1 MIKSVGLY
9 LDCLWGGL
17 SFVERLGYN
26 KKTIAQLFP
35 KSGTAANVNKG
46 VTFPMKQAVGVI
58 GGVGPMATVYYMQR
72 VIEMTAANCDQEH
85 INMLVFNDCDIPDR
99 TAFITEQSSDNPL
112 PVMIEDAKRLEAA
125 GCDFVVIPCN
135 TAHYFYDELE
145 QSVHIPVVNIV
156 EETIR
161 YAKAR
166 VLNLQ
171 CVGILATTGTIVT
184 GTYQKYAE
192 AAGLTAVIPDAD
204 SQEALMRIIYD
215 GVKAGRPVSRAE
227 FDAVAN
233 ALRAQ
238 GAQCL
243 ILGCT
248 ELSVLKRDLPI
259 DDPDVLDSIDVLAS
273 ETVRRSGKSFTKEG
287 LIIKE

>member
-1 MIKSVGLY
+1 
-9 LDCLWGGL
+9 
-17 SFVERLGYN
+17 
-26 KKTIAQLFP
+26 
-35 KSGTAANVNKG
+35 
-46 VTFPMKQAVGVI
+46 MKQAVGVI

-72 VIEMTAANCDQEH
+72 VIEMTKAGCDQEH

-99 TAFITEQSSDNPL
+99 TAFITEKSPDNPL
-112 PVMIEDAKRLEAA
+112 PVMVEDAKRLEAA
-125 GCDFVVIPCN
+125 GCEFVVIPCN

-145 QSVHIPVVNIV
+145 QAVEIPVVNIV

-166 VLNLQ
+166 VQDLS
-171 CVGILATTGTIVT
+171 CVGIMATTGTIVT

-192 AAGLTAVIPDAD
+192 RAGLSFAVPDEHEQD
-204 SQEALMRIIYD
+204 LLMQIIYD
-215 GVKAGRPVSRAE
+215 GVKAGKPVPRAD
-227 FDAVAN
+227 FDRVAN
-233 ALRAQ
+233 HLRAK

-259 DDPDVLDSIDVLAS
+259 NDPDVLDSIDVLAS
-273 ETVRRSGKSFTKEG
+273 ETVRRSGKPFTDEC
-287 LIIKE
+287 LLC

>member
-1 MIKSVGLY
+1 
-9 LDCLWGGL
+9 
-17 SFVERLGYN
+17 
-26 KKTIAQLFP
+26 
-35 KSGTAANVNKG
+35 
-46 VTFPMKQAVGVI
+46 MKQAVGVI

-72 VIEMTAANCDQEH
+72 VIEMTKAGCDQEH

-99 TAFITEQSSDNPL
+99 TAFITEKSPDNPL
-112 PVMIEDAKRLEAA
+112 PVMVEDAKRLEAA
-125 GCDFVVIPCN
+125 GCEFVVIPCN

-145 QSVHIPVVNIV
+145 QAVEIPVVNIV

-166 VLNLQ
+166 VQDLS
-171 CVGILATTGTIVT
+171 CVGIMATTGTIVT

-192 AAGLTAVIPDAD
+192 RAGLSFAVPDED
-204 SQEALMRIIYD
+204 EQDLLMQIIYD
-215 GVKAGRPVSRAE
+215 GVKAGKPVPRA
-227 FDAVAN
+227 DYDRVAN
-233 ALRAQ
+233 HLRAK

-259 DDPDVLDSIDVLAS
+259 NDPDVLDSIDVLAS
-273 ETVRRSGKSFTKEG
+273 ETVRRSGKPFTDEC
-287 LIIKE
+287 LLC

>member
-1 MIKSVGLY
+1 
-9 LDCLWGGL
+9 
-17 SFVERLGYN
+17 
-26 KKTIAQLFP
+26 
-35 KSGTAANVNKG
+35 
-46 VTFPMKQAVGVI
+46 MKQAVGVI

-72 VIEMTAANCDQEH
+72 VIEMTKAGCDQEH

-99 TAFITEQSSDNPL
+99 TAFITEKSPDNPL
-112 PVMIEDAKRLEAA
+112 PVMVEDAKRLEAA
-125 GCDFVVIPCN
+125 GCEFVVIPCN

-145 QSVHIPVVNIV
+145 QAVEIPVVNIV

-166 VLNLQ
+166 VQDLS
-171 CVGILATTGTIVT
+171 CVGIMATTGTIVT

-192 AAGLTAVIPDAD
+192 RAGLSFAVPDED
-204 SQEALMRIIYD
+204 EQDLLMQIIYD
-215 GVKAGRPVSRAE
+215 GVKAGKPVPRAE
-227 FDAVAN
+227 FDRVAN
-233 ALRAQ
+233 HLRAK

-259 DDPDVLDSIDVLAS
+259 NDPDVLDSIDVLAS
-273 ETVRRSGKSFTKEG
+273 ETVRRSGKPFTDEC
-287 LIIKE
+287 LLC

>member
-1 MIKSVGLY
+1 
-9 LDCLWGGL
+9 
-17 SFVERLGYN
+17 
-26 KKTIAQLFP
+26 
-35 KSGTAANVNKG
+35 
-46 VTFPMKQAVGVI
+46 MKQAVGVI

-72 VIEMTAANCDQEH
+72 VIEMTKAGCDQEH

-99 TAFITEQSSDNPL
+99 TAFITEKSPDNPL
-112 PVMIEDAKRLEAA
+112 PVMVEDAKRLEAA
-125 GCDFVVIPCN
+125 GCEFVVIPCN

-145 QSVHIPVVNIV
+145 QAVEIPVVNIV

-166 VLNLQ
+166 VQDLS
-171 CVGILATTGTIVT
+171 CVGIMATTGTIVT

-192 AAGLTAVIPDAD
+192 RAGLSFAVPDED
-204 SQEALMRIIYD
+204 EQDLLMQIIYD
-215 GVKAGRPVSRAE
+215 GVKAGKPVPRAD
-227 FDAVAN
+227 FDRVTN
-233 ALRAQ
+233 HLRAK

-259 DDPDVLDSIDVLAS
+259 NDPDVLDSIDVLAS
-273 ETVRRSGKSFTKEG
+273 ETVRRSGKPFTDEC
-287 LIIKE
+287 LLC

>member
-1 MIKSVGLY
+1 
-9 LDCLWGGL
+9 
-17 SFVERLGYN
+17 
-26 KKTIAQLFP
+26 
-35 KSGTAANVNKG
+35 
-46 VTFPMKQAVGVI
+46 MKQAVGVI

-72 VIEMTAANCDQEH
+72 VIEMTKAGCDQEH

-99 TAFITEQSSDNPL
+99 TAFITEKSPDNPL
-112 PVMIEDAKRLEAA
+112 PVMVEDAKRLEAA
-125 GCDFVVIPCN
+125 GCEFVVIPCN

-145 QSVHIPVVNIV
+145 QAVEIPVVNIV

-166 VLNLQ
+166 VQDLS
-171 CVGILATTGTIVT
+171 CVGIMATTGTIVT

-192 AAGLTAVIPDAD
+192 RAGLSFAVPDENE
-204 SQEALMRIIYD
+204 QNLLMQIIYD
-215 GVKAGRPVSRAE
+215 GVKAGKPVPRAD
-227 FDAVAN
+227 FDRVAYH
-233 ALRAQ
+233 LRAK

-259 DDPDVLDSIDVLAS
+259 NDPDVLDSIDVLAS
-273 ETVRRSGKSFTKEG
+273 ETVRRSGKPFTDEC
-287 LIIKE
+287 LLC

>member
-1 MIKSVGLY
+1 
-9 LDCLWGGL
+9 
-17 SFVERLGYN
+17 
-26 KKTIAQLFP
+26 
-35 KSGTAANVNKG
+35 
-46 VTFPMKQAVGVI
+46 MKQAVGVI

-72 VIEMTAANCDQEH
+72 VIEMTKAGCDQEH

-99 TAFITEQSSDNPL
+99 TAFITEKSPDNPL
-112 PVMIEDAKRLEAA
+112 PVMVEDAKRLEAA
-125 GCDFVVIPCN
+125 GCEFVVIPCN

-145 QSVHIPVVNIV
+145 QAVEIPVVNIV

-166 VLNLQ
+166 VQDLS
-171 CVGILATTGTIVT
+171 CVGIMATTGTIVT

-192 AAGLTAVIPDAD
+192 RAGLSFAVPDED
-204 SQEALMRIIYD
+204 EQDLLMQIIYD
-215 GVKAGRPVSRAE
+215 GVKAGKPVPRAD
-227 FDAVAN
+227 FDRVAHH
-233 ALRAQ
+233 LRAK

-259 DDPDVLDSIDVLAS
+259 NDPDVLDSIDVLAS
-273 ETVRRSGKSFTKEG
+273 ETVRRSGKPFTDEC
-287 LIIKE
+287 LLC

>member
-1 MIKSVGLY
+1 
-9 LDCLWGGL
+9 
-17 SFVERLGYN
+17 
-26 KKTIAQLFP
+26 
-35 KSGTAANVNKG
+35 
-46 VTFPMKQAVGVI
+46 MKQAVGVI

-72 VIEMTAANCDQEH
+72 VIEMTKAGCDQEH

-99 TAFITEQSSDNPL
+99 TAFITEKSPDNPL
-112 PVMIEDAKRLEAA
+112 PVMVEDAKRLEAA
-125 GCDFVVIPCN
+125 GCKFVVIPCN

-145 QSVHIPVVNIV
+145 QAVEIPVVNIV

-166 VLNLQ
+166 VQDLS
-171 CVGILATTGTIVT
+171 CVGIMATTGTIVT

-192 AAGLTAVIPDAD
+192 RAGLSFAVPDED
-204 SQEALMRIIYD
+204 EQNLLMQIIYD
-215 GVKAGRPVSRAE
+215 GVKAGKPVPRAD
-227 FDAVAN
+227 FDRVAN
-233 ALRAQ
+233 HLRAK

-259 DDPDVLDSIDVLAS
+259 NDPDVLDSIDVLAS
-273 ETVRRSGKSFTKEG
+273 ETVRRSGKPFTDEC
-287 LIIKE
+287 LLC

>member
-1 MIKSVGLY
+1 
-9 LDCLWGGL
+9 
-17 SFVERLGYN
+17 
-26 KKTIAQLFP
+26 
-35 KSGTAANVNKG
+35 
-46 VTFPMKQAVGVI
+46 MKQAVGVI

-72 VIEMTAANCDQEH
+72 VIEMTKAGCDQEH

-99 TAFITEQSSDNPL
+99 TAFITEKSPDNPL
-112 PVMIEDAKRLEAA
+112 PVMVEDAKRLEAA
-125 GCDFVVIPCN
+125 GCEFVVIPCN

-145 QSVHIPVVNIV
+145 QAVEIPVVNIV

-166 VLNLQ
+166 VQDLS
-171 CVGILATTGTIVT
+171 CVGIMATTGTIVT

-192 AAGLTAVIPDAD
+192 RARLSFAVPDED
-204 SQEALMRIIYD
+204 EQDLLMQIIYD
-215 GVKAGRPVSRAE
+215 GVKAGKPVPRAD
-227 FDAVAN
+227 FDRVAN
-233 ALRAQ
+233 HLRAK

-259 DDPDVLDSIDVLAS
+259 NDPDVLDSIDVLAS
-273 ETVRRSGKSFTKEG
+273 ETVRRSGKPFTDEC
-287 LIIKE
+287 LLC

>member
-1 MIKSVGLY
+1 
-9 LDCLWGGL
+9 
-17 SFVERLGYN
+17 
-26 KKTIAQLFP
+26 
-35 KSGTAANVNKG
+35 
-46 VTFPMKQAVGVI
+46 MKQAVGVI

-72 VIEMTAANCDQEH
+72 VIEMTKAGCDQEH

-99 TAFITEQSSDNPL
+99 TAFITEKSPDNPL
-112 PVMIEDAKRLEAA
+112 PVMVEDAKRLEAA
-125 GCDFVVIPCN
+125 GCEFVVIPCN

-145 QSVHIPVVNIV
+145 QAVEIPVVNIV

-166 VLNLQ
+166 VQDLS
-171 CVGILATTGTIVT
+171 CVGIMATTGTIVT

-192 AAGLTAVIPDAD
+192 RAGLSFAVPDED
-204 SQEALMRIIYD
+204 EQDLLMQIIYD
-215 GVKAGRPVSRAE
+215 GVKAGKPAPRAD
-227 FDAVAN
+227 FDRVAN
-233 ALRAQ
+233 HLRAK

-259 DDPDVLDSIDVLAS
+259 NDPDVLDSIDVLAS
-273 ETVRRSGKSFTKEG
+273 ETVRCSGKPFTDEC
-287 LIIKE
+287 LLC

>member
-1 MIKSVGLY
+1 
-9 LDCLWGGL
+9 
-17 SFVERLGYN
+17 
-26 KKTIAQLFP
+26 
-35 KSGTAANVNKG
+35 
-46 VTFPMKQAVGVI
+46 MKQAVGVI

-72 VIEMTAANCDQEH
+72 VIEMTKAGCDQEH

-99 TAFITEQSSDNPL
+99 TAFITEKSPDNPL
-112 PVMIEDAKRLEAA
+112 PVMVEDAKRLEAA
-125 GCDFVVIPCN
+125 GCEFVVIPCN

-145 QSVHIPVVNIV
+145 QAVEIPVVNIV

-166 VLNLQ
+166 VQDLS
-171 CVGILATTGTIVT
+171 CVGIMATTGTIVT

-192 AAGLTAVIPDAD
+192 RAGLSYAVPDENEQD
-204 SQEALMRIIYD
+204 LLMQIIYD
-215 GVKAGRPVSRAE
+215 GVKAGKPVPRAD
-227 FDAVAN
+227 FDRVAN
-233 ALRAQ
+233 HLRAK

-259 DDPDVLDSIDVLAS
+259 NDPDVLDSIDVLAS
-273 ETVRRSGKSFTKEG
+273 ETVRRSGKPFTDEC
-287 LIIKE
+287 LLC

>member
-1 MIKSVGLY
+1 
-9 LDCLWGGL
+9 
-17 SFVERLGYN
+17 
-26 KKTIAQLFP
+26 
-35 KSGTAANVNKG
+35 
-46 VTFPMKQAVGVI
+46 MKQAVGVI

-72 VIEMTAANCDQEH
+72 VIEMTKAGCDQEH

-99 TAFITEQSSDNPL
+99 TAFITEKSPDNPL
-112 PVMIEDAKRLEAA
+112 PVMVEDAKRLEAA
-125 GCDFVVIPCN
+125 GCEFVVIPCN

-145 QSVHIPVVNIV
+145 QAVEIPVVNIV

-166 VLNLQ
+166 LQ
-171 CVGILATTGTIVT
+171 DLSCVGIMATTGTIVT

-192 AAGLTAVIPDAD
+192 RAGLSFAVPDED
-204 SQEALMRIIYD
+204 EQDLLMQIIYD
-215 GVKAGRPVSRAE
+215 GVKAGKPVPRAD
-227 FDAVAN
+227 FDRVAN
-233 ALRAQ
+233 HLRAK

-259 DDPDVLDSIDVLAS
+259 NDPDVLDSIDVLAS
-273 ETVRRSGKSFTKEG
+273 ETVRRSGKPFTDEC
-287 LIIKE
+287 LLC

>member
-1 MIKSVGLY
+1 
-9 LDCLWGGL
+9 
-17 SFVERLGYN
+17 
-26 KKTIAQLFP
+26 
-35 KSGTAANVNKG
+35 
-46 VTFPMKQAVGVI
+46 MKQAVGVI

-72 VIEMTAANCDQEH
+72 VIEMTKAGCDQEH

-99 TAFITEQSSDNPL
+99 TAFIMEKSPDNPL
-112 PVMIEDAKRLEAA
+112 PVMVEDAKRLEAA
-125 GCDFVVIPCN
+125 GCEFVVIPCN

-145 QSVHIPVVNIV
+145 QAVEIPVVNIV

-166 VLNLQ
+166 VQDLS
-171 CVGILATTGTIVT
+171 CVGIMATTGTIVT

-192 AAGLTAVIPDAD
+192 RAGLSFAVPDED
-204 SQEALMRIIYD
+204 EQDLLMQIIYD
-215 GVKAGRPVSRAE
+215 GVKAGKPVPRAD
-227 FDAVAN
+227 FDRVAN
-233 ALRAQ
+233 HLRAK

-259 DDPDVLDSIDVLAS
+259 NDPDVLDSIDVLAS
-273 ETVRRSGKSFTKEG
+273 ETVRRSGKPFTDEC
-287 LIIKE
+287 LLC

>member
-1 MIKSVGLY
+1 
-9 LDCLWGGL
+9 
-17 SFVERLGYN
+17 
-26 KKTIAQLFP
+26 
-35 KSGTAANVNKG
+35 
-46 VTFPMKQAVGVI
+46 MKQAVGVI

-72 VIEMTAANCDQEH
+72 VIEMTKAGCDQEH

-99 TAFITEQSSDNPL
+99 TAFITEKSPDNPL
-112 PVMIEDAKRLEAA
+112 PVMVEDAKRLEAA
-125 GCDFVVIPCN
+125 GCEFVVIPCN

-145 QSVHIPVVNIV
+145 QAVEIPVVNIV

-166 VLNLQ
+166 VQDLS
-171 CVGILATTGTIVT
+171 CVGIMATTGTIVT

-192 AAGLTAVIPDAD
+192 CAGLSFAVPDENEQD
-204 SQEALMRIIYD
+204 LLMQIIYD
-215 GVKAGRPVSRAE
+215 GVKAGKPVPRAD
-227 FDAVAN
+227 FDRVAN
-233 ALRAQ
+233 HLRAK

-259 DDPDVLDSIDVLAS
+259 NDPDVLDSIDVLAS
-273 ETVRRSGKSFTKEG
+273 ETVRRSGKPFTDEC
-287 LIIKE
+287 LLC

>member
-1 MIKSVGLY
+1 
-9 LDCLWGGL
+9 
-17 SFVERLGYN
+17 
-26 KKTIAQLFP
+26 
-35 KSGTAANVNKG
+35 
-46 VTFPMKQAVGVI
+46 MKQAVGVI

-72 VIEMTAANCDQEH
+72 VIEMTKAGCDQEH

-99 TAFITEQSSDNPL
+99 TAFITEKSPDNPL
-112 PVMIEDAKRLEAA
+112 PVMVEDAKRLEAA
-125 GCDFVVIPCN
+125 GCEFVVIPCN

-145 QSVHIPVVNIV
+145 QAVEIPVVNIV

-166 VLNLQ
+166 VQDLS
-171 CVGILATTGTIVT
+171 CVGIMATTGTIVT

-192 AAGLTAVIPDAD
+192 RAGLSFAVPDED
-204 SQEALMRIIYD
+204 EQDLLMQIIYD
-215 GVKAGRPVSRAE
+215 GVKAGKSVPRAD
-227 FDAVAN
+227 FDRVAN
-233 ALRAQ
+233 HLRAK

-259 DDPDVLDSIDVLAS
+259 NDPDVLDSIDVLAS
-273 ETVRRSGKSFTKEG
+273 ETVRRSGKPFTDEC
-287 LIIKE
+287 LLC

>member
-1 MIKSVGLY
+1 
-9 LDCLWGGL
+9 
-17 SFVERLGYN
+17 
-26 KKTIAQLFP
+26 
-35 KSGTAANVNKG
+35 
-46 VTFPMKQAVGVI
+46 MKQAVGVI

-72 VIEMTAANCDQEH
+72 VIEMTKAGCDQEH

-99 TAFITEQSSDNPL
+99 TAFITEKSPDNPL
-112 PVMIEDAKRLEAA
+112 PVMVEDAKRLEAA
-125 GCDFVVIPCN
+125 GCEFVVIPCN

-145 QSVHIPVVNIV
+145 QAVEIPVVNIV

-166 VLNLQ
+166 VQDLS
-171 CVGILATTGTIVT
+171 CVGIMATTGTIVT

-192 AAGLTAVIPDAD
+192 RAGLSFAVPDED
-204 SQEALMRIIYD
+204 EQDLLMQIIYD
-215 GVKAGRPVSRAE
+215 GVKAGKPVPRAD
-227 FDAVAN
+227 FDRVAN
-233 ALRAQ
+233 HLRAK

-259 DDPDVLDSIDVLAS
+259 NAPDVLDSIDVLAS
-273 ETVRRSGKSFTKEG
+273 ETVRRSGKPFTDEC
-287 LIIKE
+287 LLC

>member
-1 MIKSVGLY
+1 
-9 LDCLWGGL
+9 
-17 SFVERLGYN
+17 
-26 KKTIAQLFP
+26 
-35 KSGTAANVNKG
+35 
-46 VTFPMKQAVGVI
+46 MKQAVGVI

-72 VIEMTAANCDQEH
+72 VIEMTKAGCDQEH

-99 TAFITEQSSDNPL
+99 TAFITEKSPDNPL
-112 PVMIEDAKRLEAA
+112 PVMVEDAKRLEAA
-125 GCDFVVIPCN
+125 GCEFVVIPCN

-145 QSVHIPVVNIV
+145 QAVEIPVVNIV

-166 VLNLQ
+166 VQDLS
-171 CVGILATTGTIVT
+171 CVGIMATTGTIVT

-192 AAGLTAVIPDAD
+192 RAGLSFAVPDENE
-204 SQEALMRIIYD
+204 QNLLMQIIYD
-215 GVKAGRPVSRAE
+215 GVKAGKPVPRAD
-227 FDAVAN
+227 FDRVAN
-233 ALRAQ
+233 HLRAK

-259 DDPDVLDSIDVLAS
+259 FDPDVLDSIDVLAS
-273 ETVRRSGKSFTKEG
+273 ETVRRSGKPFTDEC
-287 LIIKE
+287 LLC

>member
-1 MIKSVGLY
+1 
-9 LDCLWGGL
+9 
-17 SFVERLGYN
+17 
-26 KKTIAQLFP
+26 
-35 KSGTAANVNKG
+35 
-46 VTFPMKQAVGVI
+46 MKQAVGVI

-72 VIEMTAANCDQEH
+72 VIEMTKAGCDQEH

-99 TAFITEQSSDNPL
+99 TAFITEKSPDNPL
-112 PVMIEDAKRLEAA
+112 PVMVEDAKRLEAA
-125 GCDFVVIPCN
+125 GCEFVVIPCN

-145 QSVHIPVVNIV
+145 QAVEIPVVNIV

-166 VLNLQ
+166 VQDLS
-171 CVGILATTGTIVT
+171 CVGIMATTGTIVT

-192 AAGLTAVIPDAD
+192 RAGLSFAVPDED
-204 SQEALMRIIYD
+204 EQDLLMQIIYD
-215 GVKAGRPVSRAE
+215 GVKAGKPVPRAD
-227 FDAVAN
+227 FDRVAN
-233 ALRAQ
+233 HLRAK

-259 DDPDVLDSIDVLAS
+259 FDPDVLDSIDVLAS
-273 ETVRRSGKSFTKEG
+273 ETVRRSGKPFTDEC
-287 LIIKE
+287 LLC